1 VAGLFSLLSLARD
14 GVLAQTAALQVT
26 GQNVAGANTAG
37 FVKRTPTI
45 EAQAGG
51 GVQMSGSTRSFDRF
65 TYTQL
70 VSQTS
75 LLSAATSRATAI
87 SNVEVLVAPSTDH
100 LGDRTDALFNAFQ
113 NLALNPSD
121 TAARSSVIASAQWL
135 ASGFSETANGLQ
147 AFRDELGTNA
157 HDVVGQVNDLLA
169 SVAKADQSIISA
181 RARGEDANDLLD
193 TRDRLVQEISARVG
207 ARAVENPNGGLTIFG
222 AGTVLFEGGAPAKLT
237 STLDTNG
244 NLHVEADRGG
254 NSIDVTST
262 IASGT
267 LAGIRQARDTDIP
280 GLLTNLDAYA
290 KDVTDAIN
298 AVHSQGF
305 SLDGTTGHN
314 LFAPM
319 ATTAG
324 AAHAMALDPS
334 ILDHPER
341 IAASGTT
348 TDLPGG
354 NDVAVQLANLARVPL
369 PGGATASERYAS
381 LAAKVGVLRSV
392 TEADQSMRTDTVAT
406 ATSLREST
414 SGVSTD
420 EEMITMQQFQRSFEA
435 STRVLKTVD
444 QLFDSLLAIVT

>member
-1 VAGLFSLLSLARD
+1 
-14 GVLAQTAALQVT
+14 
-26 GQNVAGANTAG
+26 
-37 FVKRTPTI
+37 
-45 EAQAGG
+45 
-51 GVQMSGSTRSFDRF
+51 
-65 TYTQL
+65 
-70 VSQTS
+70 
-75 LLSAATSRATAI
+75 
-87 SNVEVLVAPSTDH
+87 
-100 LGDRTDALFNAFQ
+100 
-113 NLALNPSD
+113 
-121 TAARSSVIASAQWL
+121 
-135 ASGFSETANGLQ
+135 
-147 AFRDELGTNA
+147 
-157 HDVVGQVNDLLA
+157 
-169 SVAKADQSIISA
+169 
-181 RARGEDANDLLD
+181 
-193 TRDRLVQEISARVG
+193 
-207 ARAVENPNGGLTIFG
+207 
-222 AGTVLFEGGAPAKLT
+222 
-237 STLDTNG
+237 
-244 NLHVEADRGG
+244 
-254 NSIDVTST
+254 
-262 IASGT
+262 
-267 LAGIRQARDTDIP
+267 
-280 GLLTNLDAYA
+280 
-290 KDVTDAIN
+290 
-298 AVHSQGF
+298 
-305 SLDGTTGHN
+305 
-314 LFAPM
+314 M